1 MRANGRVLGDGLP
14 IRIRKG
20 TELFEE
26 KQVALDLLLTDLE
39 EAKEQAGFW
48 SILRITELIAKM
60 RSLLRGGASSHG

>member
-1 MRANGRVLGDGLP
+1 MRALSVMACPSASARAV
-14 IRIRKG
+14 
-20 TELFEE
+20 ELFEE
-26 KQVALDLLLTDLE
+26 KQVALDLLPTDLE